1 MWSTKIKLAVFLS
14 ILFSVVSVFAQ
25 ENLYFG
31 KNKIQY
37 QKFDWHYIQTEHF
50 DIYSYDGGDQLGKF
64 SAEVLE
70 DAYRTVKEEL
80 RYSLNKRVPIII
92 YNSHNE
98 FQQTNVTPGLL
109 PEGVGGFTEAF
120 KNRVVIPFMGSYEDF
135 RHVLHHELTHAMI
148 FDMLYGN
155 IIRSILSRQALFD
168 LPLWFAEGYAEYSS
182 RYGMDYQ
189 ADMILR
195 DAALH
200 NYLQPLEYVGGFL
213 AYKQGQSVLS
223 FIVERYGKEKIAEIL
238 NKGKIHLS
246 MDKALKSAL
255 GVDQKGLTEEWMKR
269 LKKEYW
275 PELAKREEPKDFAKQ
290 LTFHEKDG
298 SFFNEKPAYSPQGD
312 RLAVFSDK
320 SDYTEIFIISAIDGK
335 VIERV
340 VKGERSGDLE
350 SLHSYISGISW
361 SKDGEK
367 LTFVSKSKG
376 EDALCLV
383 NVKKKK
389 VYKKFKFGLNSMYSP
404 TWSPDEEKIVFV
416 GVKDGQADLYSYNL
430 KEKKVTKITDDPYTE
445 LDPVW
450 SPDGTTL
457 VFASDRPLNPDSSA
471 FEKYRYGQYNLFI
484 WPARQDLAGG
494 EAGTEEFK
502 PLITDFGNSRMPCFS
517 PDGKK
522 LGFVSNKNG
531 IDNLYIHELDSLKTY
546 PVTNVISGCFNPTWS
561 PDGEKIAFS
570 CFYKGGWD
578 IFVLKEILPKT
589 KPGEELAPT
598 EFVLNQQKEALVF
611 DTLKTGGYQDSV
623 YIPETS
629 EKEFTSYVY
638 KTPETE
644 YTIGEK
650 TDTVA
655 TAADTATTV
664 VDSSARDTT
673 LSFKL
678 PDGEY
683 KKKKY
688 KLKFT
693 PDLVSGYVGYDA
705 FFGFR
710 GQSFLAISDLMGNHS
725 LFIATDIFRSI
736 SQANVQI
743 FYQYTS
749 KRVDIGLGLLRT
761 NYFYIDELSRLFRD
775 GIFALLG
782 GASLPLTTFTR
793 TEAGA
798 TYLAV
803 DRFYYDD
810 YPPGSGIFDDRFSK
824 ILYFD
829 WSWINDTVIWGLTG
843 PVNGSR
849 YRLTYEWAPKISKN
863 SIAFQSV
870 WLDYRKYWHFKKR
883 YGFALRFS
891 GGASFGANPKVFYL
905 GGVGN
910 WIAPNYTF
918 KNIYNMES
926 LYFSRLIT
934 PLRGYDYFD
943 VQGTKY
949 GLMNFEFRYPFIEY
963 FAMKFP
969 LPMVLSQVSGNIF
982 YDLGAAWNDTK
993 KFKGTTSEFG
1003 GWRLKDL
1010 KSGFGFG
1017 ARANLGFIVLKYD
1030 TAWRT
1035 DFHSVSAKPIYYFS
1049 LGAEF

>member
-1 MWSTKIKLAVFLS
+1 MSVSKAKLGVILVFL
-14 ILFSVVSVFAQ
+14 FTVTTAWAQ
-25 ENLYFG
+25 EDLYFG
-31 KNKIQY
+31 KNKVQY
-37 QKFDWHYIQTEHF
+37 QNFDWHYIQTEHF
-50 DIYSYDGGDQLGKF
+50 DIYFYGGGDQLGKF
-64 SAEVLE
+64 SASVLE
-70 DAYRTVKEEL
+70 EAYQTVKEEL

-98 FQQTNVTPGLL
+98 FQQTNVTPELL

-182 RYGMDYQ
+182 RHGMDYQ

-195 DAALH
+195 DATIH

-213 AYKQGQSVLS
+213 AYKQGQSVLN
-223 FIVERYGKEKIAEIL
+223 FITKRYGNEKIAEIL
-238 NKGKIHLS
+238 NKGKVHLS
-246 MDKALKSAL
+246 MDKALKSAIGL
-255 GVDQKGLTEEWMKR
+255 DQKGLTEEWMKT

-275 PELAKREEPKDFAKQ
+275 PELAKREEPKDCAKQ

-312 RLAVFSDK
+312 RLAVFSDR
-320 SDYTEIFIISAIDGK
+320 SDFTEIYIISALDGK
-335 VIERV
+335 IIERV

-367 LTFVSKSKG
+367 LTFISKSKG

-383 NVKKKK
+383 NVRKKK
-389 VYKKFKFGLNSMYSP
+389 VYKKFKFGLNSMFSP
-404 TWSPDEEKIVFV
+404 TWSPDEGKIVFV
-416 GVKDGQADLYSYNL
+416 GVKDGQADLYSYDL
-430 KEKKVTKITDDPYTE
+430 KQKQLVKITDDPYTD

-450 SPDGTTL
+450 SPDGNQL
-457 VFASDRPLNPDSSA
+457 VFVSDRTLSSDSSSW
-471 FEKYRYGQYNLFI
+471 ENHRYGKYNLFT
-484 WPARQDLAGG
+484 W
-494 EAGTEEFK
+494 EAGTQELK
-502 PLITDFGNSRMPCFS
+502 PLITNFGNSRMPTWS
-517 PDGKK
+517 PDGSK
-522 LGFVSNKNG
+522 LCFVSNKNG

-546 PVTNVISGCFNPTWS
+546 PITNVLSGCFNPSWS

-578 IFVLKEILPKT
+578 IFILKEILPKA
-589 KPGEELAPT
+589 KPGEELQPT
-598 EFVLNQQKEALVF
+598 EFVLKQQKEAQTEDSLAKAESS
-611 DTLKTGGYQDSV
+611 DTTQSGNIDK
-623 YIPETS
+623 
-629 EKEFTSYVY
+629 KEFSSYVY
-638 KTPETE
+638 KTPETQYVIE
-644 YTIGEK
+644 EK
-650 TDTVA
+650 TDTTESTTV
-655 TAADTATTV
+655 ADTTK
-664 VDSSARDTT
+664 DTT

-678 PDGEY
+678 PNGEY

-710 GQSFLAISDLMGNHS
+710 GQSFLAISDLMGNHN
-725 LFIATDIFRSI
+725 LFIATDLFNAINQSNI
-736 SQANVQI
+736 QI
-743 FYQYTS
+743 FYQYTG

-761 NYFYIDELSRLFRD
+761 NYYYIDNFDSLGFSNRLFRD
-775 GIFALLG
+775 GIFAVLG
-782 GASLPLTTFTR
+782 GASYPFSTFTR
-793 TEAGA
+793 MEADA

-803 DRFYYDD
+803 DRFYYD
-810 YPPGSGIFDDRFSK
+810 PPYDDSFSK
-824 ILYFD
+824 ILYLD
-829 WSWINDTVIWGLTG
+829 WSLINDTVIWGLTG

-849 YRLTYEWAPKISKN
+849 YRLTYEWAPKISKK
-863 SIAFQSV
+863 SITFQAA
-870 WLDYRKYWHFKKR
+870 WLDYRKYWHLKQR
-883 YGFALRFS
+883 YSFAFRLT
-891 GGASFGANPKVFYL
+891 GGASFGADARVFYL

-910 WIAPNYTF
+910 WIAPDYTF
-918 KNIYNMES
+918 KNIYSMES

-934 PLRGYDYFD
+934 PLRGYEYFD
-943 VQGTKY
+943 IQGTKY
-949 GLMNFEFRYPFIEY
+949 GLMNLEFRYPFIDY

-969 LPMVLSQVSGNIF
+969 LPIVISRVSGNLF
-982 YDLGAAWNDTK
+982 YDLGAAWNETK
-993 KFKGTTSEFG
+993 AFRGTSSQG
-1003 GWRLKDL
+1003 GNWRLKDL

-1030 TAWRT
+1030 TAWNT
-1035 DFHSVSAKPIYYFS
+1035 DFHSVSPKPIHYFS